1 MRPATTLVIAVLLG
15 MILIASVIQ
24 LFILAR

>member
-1 MRPATTLVIAVLLG
+1 MRPATSLVIAVLLG